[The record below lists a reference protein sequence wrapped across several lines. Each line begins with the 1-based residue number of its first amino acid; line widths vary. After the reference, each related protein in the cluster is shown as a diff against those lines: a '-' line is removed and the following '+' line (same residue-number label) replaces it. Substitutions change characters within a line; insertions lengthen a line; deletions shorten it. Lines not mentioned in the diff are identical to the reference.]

1 MDKKNSLRQDEQK
14 YYFYLVHPVSIK
26 TNWNSLI
33 LRLLRVLRGVLK
45 MWVRI
50 RLEQGGSVSVW
61 EQVYICFE

>member
-14 YYFYLVHPVSIK
+14 YYIYLVHPVSIK

-50 RLEQGGSVSVW
+50 RLEQGNSVSVW